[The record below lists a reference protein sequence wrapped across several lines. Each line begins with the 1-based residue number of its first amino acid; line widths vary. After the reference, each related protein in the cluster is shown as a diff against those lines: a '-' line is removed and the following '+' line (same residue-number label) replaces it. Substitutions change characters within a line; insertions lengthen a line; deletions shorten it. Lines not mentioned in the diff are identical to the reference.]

1 MNAHGQKICLCMI
14 VKNESSVIT
23 RCLDSV
29 RPIIDYWVIIDT
41 GSTDETQKIIRDH
54 MADIPGTLYERP
66 WRDFAF
72 NRTESLTLSREH
84 GDYSLIVDADDALEI
99 MPDFKSQL
107 LTADA
112 YSLNILD
119 CELSYPRVQLVNNR
133 LEWIY
138 RGVLHEYI
146 TCSIPHTNEPI
157 GLILHRN
164 HDGAR
169 RKNAEIYQSDAAILR
184 VAFENETEPLLRS
197 RYAFYL
203 AQSYRDS
210 HNPREAIRYYQLRA
224 TLGGWVEEIFY
235 SLYQAGKLK
244 EQLGYSSTDIL
255 QTYNQATKALPSRNE
270 ARHASAKYCRLN
282 KLYYQGY
289 VIAKE
294 GLNLN
299 YSSES
304 LFGEPWI
311 YETGLLDEFAV
322 NAYWAAKYSECLEAC
337 IKILV
342 SGKAREQDIKRI
354 ADNAQAALLAMATT
368 PFA

>member
-1 MNAHGQKICLCMI
+1 MI

-23 RCLDSV
+23 RCLESV

-41 GSTDETQKIIRDH
+41 GSTDGTQKIICDH
-54 MADIPGTLYERP
+54 MTDIPGTLYERP

-72 NRTESLTLSREH
+72 NRTESLTLSHRH
-84 GDYSLIVDADDALEI
+84 GDYSLIIDADDTLEI
-99 MPDFKSQL
+99 PPDFKLQL

-119 CELSYPRVQLVNNR
+119 YELSYTRIQLVNNR

-138 RGVLHEYI
+138 HGVIHEYI
-146 TCSIPHTNEPI
+146 TCSTPHTNAHI
-157 GLILHRN
+157 SLIIHRN

-169 RKNAEIYQSDAAILR
+169 RKNPETYQTDAAILKI
-184 VAFENETEPLLRS
+184 ALETESDPFLRS
-197 RYAFYL
+197 RYTFYL

-210 HNPREAIRYYQLRA
+210 HNLGEAIRYYQLRA

-244 EQLGYSSTDIL
+244 EQLAYSSTDIL
-255 QTYNQATKALPSRNE
+255 ETYNQATKALPSRNE

-282 KLYYQGY
+282 KLYHQGY
-289 VIAKE
+289 TLAKE

-322 NAYWAAKYSECLEAC
+322 NAYWAEKYSECLEAC

-342 SGKAREQDIKRI
+342 SGKVREQDIKRI
-354 ADNAQAALLAMATT
+354 ADNAHAALLAIAST
-368 PFA
+368 PCA